1 MAQDSSE
8 IVVAASGDVSIAPV
22 GTTLPTTLVALDENW
37 ANLGYTTED
46 GVTFSDSVEIEE
58 IRAWQSANPVRKI
71 VTARDKTV
79 AFSLE
84 QWNPD
89 NFILAYGGGE
99 WSEPTPGIYRFD
111 PPAVADAIAE
121 YSMVIDWADGD
132 KQHRVVIERG
142 NVQEG
147 VETQLI
153 RSGAA
158 VLPITFGTLNP
169 DDPDASAWYHL
180 TDDPAFSVAS

>member
-1 MAQDSSE
+1 MQDSSE
-8 IVVAASGDVSIAPV
+8 IVVAVSGDISIAPV
-22 GTTLPTTLVALDENW
+22 GTTLPTDLSALDTDVW
-37 ANLGYTTED
+37 TNLGYTTED
-46 GVTFSDSVEIEE
+46 GVTFNDSVEIEE

-79 AFSLE
+79 EFALE

-89 NFILAYGGGE
+89 NFILAYGGGD
-99 WSEPTPGIYRFD
+99 WSMPSAGIHRFD
-111 PPAVADAIAE
+111 PPAVADAVAE
-121 YSMVIDWADGD
+121 YSMVVDLADGD
-132 KQHRVVIERG
+132 KSHRFVIERG

-147 VETQLI
+147 VETQLL

-169 DDPDASAWYHL
+169 DNPDNPAWYHL
-180 TDDPAFSVAS
+180 TDDPAFANAS